1 MKVTLKVLGLRR
13 RWWEVVIRLW
23 AEQVLSARGSTGQA
37 WAYGLIYVYV
47 YRIVFAS
54 EAAFTDPKPGHPL
67 DIELLNS
74 LFLEKIY
81 KTWRLLLESSTG
93 NRGASLIAKSLKP

>member
-37 WAYGLIYVYV
+37 WAYGLI
-47 YRIVFAS
+47 
-54 EAAFTDPKPGHPL
+54 
-67 DIELLNS
+67 
-74 LFLEKIY
+74 
-81 KTWRLLLESSTG
+81 
-93 NRGASLIAKSLKP
+93 